1 MKEPSI
7 AGAPDE
13 DHFAYLFSGY
23 IDIPEDGIWSFA
35 LKSDDGSALWIDGV
49 CVVNN
54 DGSHSAATASGT
66 IPLMKGLHPYKL
78 VYFED
83 YEGQELSWSWKAP
96 GATDFSPVPA
106 SRLYYK

>member
-35 LKSDDGSALWIDGV
+35 LKSDDGSALWVDGV
-49 CVVNN
+49 NVVSN
-54 DGSHSAATASGT
+54 DGSHSAAVASGT

-78 VYFED
+78 VYFDD

-96 GATDFSPVPA
+96 GAASFSPVPA